1 MIRIVLF
8 TIFFTTSLFA
18 KINLCVSIPPEA
30 FFVQKIAGDQAN
42 VTVLIPPGS
51 SPATYTPKPSQL
63 KAIKQASLY
72 FTIGVPFEQNWLE
85 RFKSINPSLKIVD
98 ITKDIQKRPMHHT
111 LEKEFHEDA
120 HHHNA
125 HDPHVWLSP
134 KLAMILAKNITDT
147 LSREDPN
154 HRQFYE
160 KNYQSF
166 VAETKTLQEKIKQLL
181 QPLQQRSF
189 IVFHPSFGYFADE
202 FGLKQIALEKEG
214 KEPGLRYIKRVIDFA
229 RKNNIHTIFTEPQFS
244 QKSARYIAKQID
256 GNVVTI
262 DPLSE
267 KWDINLL
274 EIAKSFEKANS
285 HQR

>member
-42 VTVLIPPGS
+42 ITVLIPPGS

-98 ITKDIQKRPMHHT
+98 ITKGIQKRPMYHT
-111 LEKEFHEDA
+111 PGEEVHEDA
-120 HHHNA
+120 HHHGA
-125 HDPHVWLSP
+125 YDPHVWLSP

-147 LSREDPN
+147 LSREDPK

-160 KNYQSF
+160 KNYQGF
-166 VAETKTLQEKIKQLL
+166 VAEVKVLHEKIKQLL
-181 QPLQQRSF
+181 QPLQQKSF

-244 QKSARYIAKQID
+244 QKSAHYIAKQIN

-267 KWDINLL
+267 KWDTNLL

>member
-1 MIRIVLF
+1 MIKTILVLL
-8 TIFFTTSLFA
+8 FTTSLFA

-42 VTVLIPPGS
+42 VTVLIPPGT
-51 SPATYTPKPSQL
+51 SPATYAPKPSQL

-72 FTIGVPFEQNWLE
+72 FTIGVPFEKNWLE
-85 RFKSINPSLKIVD
+85 RFKSINSSLKIVD
-98 ITKDIQKRPMHHT
+98 ITKGIQKRPIHHT
-111 LEKEFHEDA
+111 PGEEVHEDA
-120 HHHNA
+120 HHHGA
-125 HDPHVWLSP
+125 YDPHVWLSP
-134 KLAMILAKNITDT
+134 KLAKVLAKNIADA
-147 LSREDPN
+147 LSHEDPQ
-154 HRQFYE
+154 HKQLYE

-166 VAETKTLQEKIKQLL
+166 VAEVRILQDKIKKLL

-189 IVFHPSFGYFADE
+189 IVFHPSFGYFANE
-202 FGLKQIALEKEG
+202 FGLRQIAIEKEG
-214 KEPGLRYIKRVIDFA
+214 KEPGLKYIKRVIDFA

-244 QKSARYIAKQID
+244 QKSARYIAKQIN
-256 GNVVTI
+256 GNAVTV